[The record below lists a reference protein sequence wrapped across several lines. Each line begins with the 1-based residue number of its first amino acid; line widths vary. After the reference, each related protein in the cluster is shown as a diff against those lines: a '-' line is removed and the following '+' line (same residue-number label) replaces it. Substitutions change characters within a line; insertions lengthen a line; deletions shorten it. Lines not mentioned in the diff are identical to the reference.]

1 MSEMIDKEAD
11 NQSDVEQDNGQVLKQ
26 RLFSTIF
33 GHDTREGK
41 LFDIAL
47 IYIILISVLAVLL
60 DSVSFLSGQY
70 RVYFRAIEWTLTIFF
85 TIEYSLRI
93 YCSPNKWRY
102 IFSYYG
108 IVDLLSIIPSYLSLF
123 ITGVSYLLIIR
134 LLRVLRIFRILKLV
148 RYLSDMNVLLRSL
161 ARSRR
166 KILIFFTAVLVLA
179 TMFGSL
185 MFVIEGPDNG
195 FTSIPK
201 SIYWTI
207 VTITTVGYG
216 DITPQTVLGQI
227 VASLVMLTGY
237 SIIAVPTGIFTAQ
250 MSLEIMRQRQSKV
263 CQNCERSGHE
273 EDAAHCRH
281 CGAEL
286 SQEVET
292 KTSDKSNEK

>member
-1 MSEMIDKEAD
+1 
-11 NQSDVEQDNGQVLKQ
+11 
-26 RLFSTIF
+26 
-33 GHDTREGK
+33 
-41 LFDIAL
+41 
-47 IYIILISVLAVLL
+47 LISVLAVLL
-60 DSVSFLSGQY
+60 DSVSVLSGQY
-70 RVYFRAIEWTLTIFF
+70 SIYFLTIEWTLTIFF
-85 TIEYSLRI
+85 TIEYGLRI

-123 ITGVSYLLIIR
+123 ISGVSYLLIIR

-161 ARSRR
+161 VSSRR
-166 KILIFFTAVLVLA
+166 KILIFFAAVLVLA

-185 MFVIEGPDNG
+185 MFVIEGPNNG

-227 VASLVMLTGY
+227 VASLVMMTGY

-250 MSLEIMRQRQSKV
+250 MSLEIMRQRQSKA
-263 CQNCERSGHE
+263 CQNCERTGHE
-273 EDAAHCRH
+273 DDAAFCRH

-286 SQEVET
+286 PQQIEATE
-292 KTSDKSNEK
+292 SDKKQ